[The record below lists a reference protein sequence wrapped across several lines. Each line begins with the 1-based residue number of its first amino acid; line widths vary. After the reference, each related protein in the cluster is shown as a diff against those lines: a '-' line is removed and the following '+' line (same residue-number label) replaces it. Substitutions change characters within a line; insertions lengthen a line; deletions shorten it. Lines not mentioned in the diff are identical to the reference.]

1 MARKFTANL
10 DLPDQVAKDLTA
22 LAKSNDKAGVE
33 LPLEVGS
40 ENFPAYTTRSQR
52 EDFGRT
58 LQHLCTLRG
67 WTQAELGR
75 RSGLSK
81 QLVSSYWTGR
91 SWPSPLNAGKLAHA
105 LGVKREDLIPS
116 QAIGAM
122 TGGGE
127 PKMRTELVP
136 NRPGF
141 MLIELAAILPSK
153 TVSNIITLVTDA
165 ANGK

>member
-10 DLPDQVAKDLTA
+10 DLPKDAARELTA
-22 LAKSNDKAGVE
+22 AAKSHDSAGGE
-33 LPLEVGS
+33 LLLETGS
-40 ENFPAYTTRSQR
+40 ENFPTYTTRTQR
-52 EDFGRT
+52 EDLGRT
-58 LQHLCTLRG
+58 LQHLSTLRG
-67 WTQAELGR
+67 WTQAELAR
-75 RSGLSK
+75 RANLSK

-105 LGVKREDLIPS
+105 LGVTRAELVPS

-127 PKMRTELVP
+127 PKMRTELVSD
-136 NRPGF
+136 RPGF
-141 MLIELAAILPSK
+141 TLIELTAILPSK
-153 TVSNIITLVTDA
+153 VVNNITALVADV

>member
-10 DLPDQVAKDLTA
+10 DLPKEAAKELTA
-22 LAKSNDKAGVE
+22 AAKSNDMAGVE
-33 LPLEVGS
+33 LPLETGS

-52 EDFGRT
+52 EDLGRT

-105 LGVKREDLIPS
+105 LGVSRAELVPS
-116 QAIGAM
+116 QDVGVM

-141 MLIELAAILPSK
+141 MLIELVAILPSK
-153 TVSNIITLVTDA
+153 AVSNIITLVTDA
-165 ANGK
+165 TNGN